1 MTYGPGV
8 LDRWASGAV
17 RDREVLKPL
26 WAVCDG
32 GRSGKRPDLET
43 IFGSYSQASHSKGGE
58 EIDLLRLC
66 I

>member
-43 IFGSYSQASHSKGGE
+43 ILGRIAKRAIARAGK
-58 EIDLLRLC
+58 R
-66 I
+66 

>member
-43 IFGSYSQASHSKGGE
+43 IWSYSQASHSKGGE